1 MELDP
6 SDLLKL
12 PHLDSEYLDD
22 LARHK
27 FTGVSTDS
35 RSTKKGELF
44 VALKGERFDGH
55 QFLKAAAG
63 RGAAIAI
70 IEASSQAE
78 LPPGFPVLRVADT
91 TRALGELALLYR
103 RKFGIPILAIAGSN
117 GKTTTKEMGMMV
129 LSTCYRIHGTEG
141 NLNNHIGVPL
151 TLFRLE
157 RRHQV
162 SVVEIGTNHPG
173 EIAALCKIVEPTHA
187 LVTMIGREHLEFFGS
202 IDGVAKE
209 EGYLYEYIRGKKG
222 TVAFINADDQHVV
235 TRGRGLRNSWRYGFS
250 SSRVRVKGRLRSFD
264 KRGRIC
270 FQFGLAGRRKMTA
283 VQLRIPGEHHAV
295 NALAAATVGLA
306 FDISPDRIREA
317 LESFKPASKRMEAIQ
332 CSGVLVYND
341 TYNANPDSMLAALAT
356 LARTETKG
364 KRIAV
369 LAGMR
374 ELGAHS
380 DTEHARIGKEVEN
393 LGIDFL
399 LTYGDEARRIHEEAG
414 ILQKFHYDQ
423 KNVLAEYLAEL
434 LSPGDVV
441 LVKGSRSMRMEDV
454 VAFIQERRKGSMK
467 TMKAV

>member
-1 MELDP
+1 
-6 SDLLKL
+6 
-12 PHLDSEYLDD
+12 
-22 LARHK
+22 
-27 FTGVSTDS
+27 
-35 RSTKKGELF
+35 
-44 VALKGERFDGH
+44 
-55 QFLKAAAG
+55 
-63 RGAAIAI
+63 
-70 IEASSQAE
+70 
-78 LPPGFPVLRVADT
+78 
-91 TRALGELALLYR
+91 
-103 RKFGIPILAIAGSN
+103 
-117 GKTTTKEMGMMV
+117 
-129 LSTCYRIHGTEG
+129 
-141 NLNNHIGVPL
+141 
-151 TLFRLE
+151 
-157 RRHQV
+157 
-162 SVVEIGTNHPG
+162 
-173 EIAALCKIVEPTHA
+173 
-187 LVTMIGREHLEFFGS
+187 
-202 IDGVAKE
+202 
-209 EGYLYEYIRGKKG
+209 
-222 TVAFINADDQHVV
+222 
-235 TRGRGLRNSWRYGFS
+235 
-250 SSRVRVKGRLRSFD
+250 
-264 KRGRIC
+264 
-270 FQFGLAGRRKMTA
+270 MTA